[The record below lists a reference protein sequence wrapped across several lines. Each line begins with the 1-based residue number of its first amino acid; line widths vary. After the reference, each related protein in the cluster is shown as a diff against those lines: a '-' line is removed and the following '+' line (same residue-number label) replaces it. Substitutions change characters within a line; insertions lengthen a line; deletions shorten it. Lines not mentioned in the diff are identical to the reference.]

1 MLLPRLDRSRSPRL
15 DNSRFGP
22 HRQDLIL
29 GGTRMIH
36 ELRIYHCISGR
47 LPNLLRRFETITLGL
62 WKKHGIRQAGF
73 WTVAIGDSNQDLY
86 YLLEWE
92 SLAERETKWGA
103 FQTDPEWIAKRAETE
118 KDGAIVATVS
128 NLILQ
133 PTSFSSVK

>member
-1 MLLPRLDRSRSPRL
+1 ML
-15 DNSRFGP
+15 
-22 HRQDLIL
+22 
-29 GGTRMIH
+29 H
-36 ELRIYHCISGR
+36 ELRIYHCLPGR
-47 LPNLLRRFETITLGL
+47 LPALNKRFETTTLKL
-62 WKKHGIRQAGF
+62 WDKHGIRQAGF

-103 FQTDPEWIAKRAETE
+103 FQADPEWIAKRAETE